1 MTFAYLYMEYS
12 KLREDEDAAVREALL
27 GSINRRWMKS
37 DQDAFITAVMLNP
50 FLKIAPFKRDRS
62 LITNVAIY
70 SLLARLWKRFYNEAP
85 PHELYTQLDQYLNDK
100 GEFAQ
105 VPTVVNIL
113 KVEAERNVSGVALY
127 LAQVLT
133 LLQK

>member
-12 KLREDEDAAVREALL
+12 KLREDEDAAVCEALL
-27 GSINRRWMKS
+27 NSINRRWMKS
-37 DQDAFITAVMLNP
+37 DQDAFIAAVILNP
-50 FLKIAPFKRDRS
+50 FLKIVPFKRDRS

-70 SLLARLWKRFYNEAP
+70 SLLARLWKRFYKEAP

-113 KVEAERNVSGVALY
+113 KVEAERNVSGV
-127 LAQVLT
+127 T
-133 LLQK
+133 L